1 MPDVR
6 SAVHIPEVH
15 IPEEDLELYVR
26 GRLDSERT
34 PPVEQHLLECN
45 ICQECLVVCL
55 GQQVAVRL
63 VQRTKPGSAQK
74 RSEPRFSAEGE
85 AIVQALHPLSME
97 RHKVRVVNVS
107 KNGFG
112 ILSPK
117 SILPGTIV
125 QIRIKDTVEL
135 GNVRYCS
142 APGEDGFKIGLRM
155 HDEG

>member
-6 SAVHIPEVH
+6 SAVH

-26 GRLDSERT
+26 GRLESERT
-34 PPVEQHLLECN
+34 SQVERHLLECN
-45 ICQECLVVCL
+45 ICQECLAVCL
-55 GQQVAVRL
+55 GQQVAVHF
-63 VQRTKPGSAQK
+63 VQETKPESAQK
-74 RSEPRFSAEGE
+74 RFEPRFNAEGE
-85 AIVQALHPLSME
+85 ATVQALHPLSVE
-97 RHKVRVVNVS
+97 RHKVTIVNVS

-117 SILPGTIV
+117 AILPGTIV

-142 APGEDGFKIGLRM
+142 APGDDGFKIGLRM

>member
-6 SAVHIPEVH
+6 SAVHV
-15 IPEEDLELYVR
+15 PEEDLELYVR
-26 GRLDSERT
+26 GRLESERT
-34 PPVEQHLLECN
+34 SQVEQHLLECN

-74 RSEPRFSAEGE
+74 RSEPRFNAEGE
-85 AIVQALHPLSME
+85 ATVQALHPLSVE
-97 RHKVRVVNVS
+97 RHKVTIVNVS

-117 SILPGTIV
+117 AILPGTIV
-125 QIRIKDTVEL
+125 QLRINGTVEL
-135 GNVRYCS
+135 GSVRYCS
-142 APGEDGFKIGLRM
+142 VLEDKRFRIGLRL
-155 HDEG
+155 HHGF

>member
-6 SAVHIPEVH
+6 SAVHV
-15 IPEEDLELYVR
+15 PEEDLELYVR
-26 GRLDSERT
+26 GRLESERT
-34 PPVEQHLLECN
+34 SQVEQHLLECN
-45 ICQECLVVCL
+45 ICQGSLAVCL
-55 GQQVAVRL
+55 GQPVDVHL
-63 VQRTKPGSAQK
+63 VQGTKPESAQK
-74 RSEPRFSAEGE
+74 RSEPRFNAEGE
-85 AIVQALHPLSME
+85 ATVQGLHPLSME
-97 RHKVRVVNVS
+97 RHKVTIVNVS

-117 SILPGTIV
+117 AILPGTIV

-142 APGEDGFKIGLRM
+142 APGDDGFKIGIRM